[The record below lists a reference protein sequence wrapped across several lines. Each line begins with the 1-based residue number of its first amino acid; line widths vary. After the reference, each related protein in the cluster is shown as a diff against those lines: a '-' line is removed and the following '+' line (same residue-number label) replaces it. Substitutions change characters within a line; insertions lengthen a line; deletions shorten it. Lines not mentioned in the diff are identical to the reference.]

1 MIMTGGKRAGRTQPA
16 RRAGVDEAVA
26 KCLEEMG
33 YRIVQRGYATPWARL
48 DFIARDGPILAFVQ
62 VREAKRSKPS
72 RAEREALA
80 RAAAE
85 FLGRRGWWHL
95 VCRFDAAVVRGGE
108 IQVVKDAW

>member
-26 KCLEEMG
+26 KRLEEMG
-33 YRIVQRGYATPWARL
+33 YRIVQRGYATPWARI

-62 VREAKRSKPS
+62 VREAKRSKPG
-72 RAEREALA
+72 RAEGEALA
-80 RAAAE
+80 RAGAE
-85 FLGRRGWWHL
+85 FLGNCGWWHL